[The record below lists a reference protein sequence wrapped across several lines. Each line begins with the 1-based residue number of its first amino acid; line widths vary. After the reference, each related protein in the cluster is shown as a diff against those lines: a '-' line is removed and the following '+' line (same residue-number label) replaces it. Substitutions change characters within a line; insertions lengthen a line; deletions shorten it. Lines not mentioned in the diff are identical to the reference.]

1 MTLPVLKVEID
12 FASGPSFGYP
22 FILDSSTY
30 GILDTNVLADAAAD
44 IVDIS
49 NQVRRVSTR
58 RGRNRILANFEAGTA
73 TVVLNDPDGDFNP
86 DNPSGPYFGKLLP
99 LRKIRIYALTVL
111 DGVGAEVNLFSG
123 YITSYDTSFYEGTTA
138 DSIVTLQCADG
149 FRLLNNVSTE
159 LPAVPGATAGQL
171 TGARIET
178 LLDFAD
184 FPDSLMLLNP
194 GQTTCQVDPGGNRSV
209 LAAIQTVEQT
219 EFGAFFMG
227 RDGKATFFDRNTVSL
242 LSDLNPFVYTDVRP
256 LPSGAYPYQFVDF
269 AFDDQ
274 LVLNDVS
281 VTRIGGTP
289 QIVTDQDS
297 IDTYFYKSAT
307 RTNLLMETD
316 ANALDQ
322 AQLLVASRKDA
333 TLRIDSMT
341 LSLNADVSELN
352 TFDNLRLD
360 IYRLLNITKSI
371 PGGSTINREL
381 FVQGVAHD
389 VTPGNWNITVYTA
402 EPIIQAFIL
411 NSSTQGILDTN
422 ALSY

>member
-30 GILDTNVLADAAAD
+30 GILDTNVLADAPAD

-49 NQVRRVSTR
+49 DQVRKVSTR

-86 DNPSGPYFGKLLP
+86 DNATGPYFGKLLP

-111 DGVGAEVNLFSG
+111 GGVGAEVNLFSG
-123 YITSYDTSFYEGTTA
+123 YINSYDTSFYEGTTA
-138 DSIVTLQCADG
+138 DSTVTLRCSDA

-159 LPAVPGATAGQL
+159 IPPIPGATAGQL
-171 TGARIET
+171 TGTRVET

-209 LAAIQTVEQT
+209 LQAIQTVEQT
-219 EFGAFFMG
+219 EFGAFFIG

-242 LSDLNPFVYTDVRP
+242 LSDLNPFTYTDVRP
-256 LPSGAYPYQFVDF
+256 LPSGAYPYQSVDF
-269 AFDDQ
+269 TFDDQ

-281 VTRIGGTP
+281 VTRVGGSP
-289 QIVTDQDS
+289 QIVTDQAS
-297 IDTYFYKSAT
+297 IDTYFYKSGT
-307 RTNLLMETD
+307 RTGLLMETD
-316 ANALDQ
+316 IEALSQ

-333 TLRIDSMT
+333 QLEIQSMN
-341 LSLNADVSELN
+341 LNLNADVSELN

-360 IYRLLNITKSI
+360 IYRLINITKAI
-371 PGGSTINREL
+371 PGGSTITREL
-381 FVQGVAHD
+381 FVQGVNHD
-389 VTPGNWNITVYTA
+389 VTPGNWNITVYTS
-402 EPIIQAFIL
+402 EPLIQAFIL

-422 ALSY
+422 VLSY